1 MAEIKDNILEIN
13 RVYQELNKT
22 IQKNIDKLEQ
32 GARSLQT
39 YNQALNITPS
49 GFNRALLE
57 MNRTMQRLTASLQSL
72 QTAQGNV
79 SSAEREN
86 AMTRE
91 ALNREQISAI
101 NLAERQRRASEQQA
115 RDTERQ
121 TRANER
127 LNSAYQ
133 QLSRQEQESA
143 RRVQD
148 LITRG
153 RTATQTTREYS
164 RELQN
169 AQREHRELQRR
180 VLEAD
185 RAVGR
190 FQRNV
195 GNYQSAFRGLGN
207 LMGAFGVVGG
217 VSLFAGLVQDI
228 YKTTKEL
235 QSLDMALKN
244 VLGSTEAQ
252 AETMLFLR
260 DIAEKYGIEINGLQ
274 KQYTQFFVSAKDKM
288 ANSDINAIFESIAKA
303 GASMGLSLDAQ
314 NRAFVALN
322 QMMSKGKVTAE
333 ELRGQLGE
341 ALPGAFVIMAKSMGV
356 TTAELDKMLKLG
368 QVNTDVLVGFAK
380 QLEKTYGIENVDRI
394 ETMASA
400 SARLSNAWTEFVRVI
415 GGGNNELSK
424 FLVSGLTNVANFV
437 TKTAQFIQQLKFEWT
452 DLLNPVNAF
461 FSKIEKFAKN
471 YDNRRV
477 ANVQGA
483 KDEFNE
489 VVMGK
494 QNKLINEKVKLETE
508 LSKWQKLS
516 SEYAKNQVLIL
527 EKKIKLKN
535 TEIEKSKEQSKEE
548 SKYMQSLAIERNVKN
563 VKDRE
568 KAVEKI
574 LILEKEI
581 ADFKK
586 KNGEIGM
593 LSPTSTK
600 KRYQVLID
608 ELNKWKKVNTD
619 VNLSIA
625 ENNEKIK
632 LTKEILEQKTKV
644 VKENNN
650 AQIQTNKT
658 EKESN
663 TLKKESN
670 TLKKEEREI
679 VEGSVEYYEKL
690 IAQLKEQ
697 QQQQATTNAEYNG
710 YNLVI
715 DGMVKKLESLI
726 GKKKE
731 LANVESDPMTSI
743 SISDEDLMNDMYN
756 VEEEFFN
763 FAERMKAKG
772 IDLMS
777 NFAQN
782 TGFTTTFQILNKQI
796 EGFGTNW
803 LITTDAILTASTE
816 MFNFLNQ
823 MGEENFQAEYDR
835 ENRRK
840 ETALMFAGDSAEAR
854 AEIERESERRT
865 KEIRR
870 REAQNQKKQ
879 AIFQAS
885 IDMVKGVMGAI
896 AANPVTLGMPQAAII
911 GALGLA
917 NIARIN
923 SQQIPEFWKG
933 TDNAPEGLAW
943 TNERGREI
951 ITDAKGKIKDFGTDK
966 GATLKY
972 LNKGDKVLKHSDTMR
987 ELDNI
992 LMQNNINKPLNNN
1005 INIDLLPLQ
1014 KDIKELTNIMA
1025 NKSEFTIIKDMQG
1038 ERYYKRVNGQRQEL
1052 KNTILNLKT
1061 RNV

>member
-13 RVYQELNKT
+13 KVYQELNKT

-86 AMTRE
+86 ARTRE

-133 QLSRQEQESA
+133 QLSRQEQQSA

-148 LITRG
+148 LVTRG
-153 RTATQTTREYS
+153 RTATQTTREYN

-244 VLGSTEAQ
+244 VVGSTEAQ

-548 SKYMQSLAIERNVKN
+548 AKYMQSLAIERNVKN

-568 KAVEKI
+568 KAAEKI

-586 KNGEIGM
+586 KNGEIGT

-600 KRYQVLID
+600 NRYQVLID
-608 ELNKWKKVNTD
+608 ELKKWKKVNTD

-632 LTKEILEQKTKV
+632 LTKEILGQKTKV
-644 VKENNN
+644 VNENNN
-650 AQIQTNKT
+650 AQIQVNKT
-658 EKESN
+658 TQKNITNLKEQR
-663 TLKKESN
+663 K
-670 TLKKEEREI
+670 I
-679 VEGSVEYYEKL
+679 VEGSVEWYEDL
-690 IAQLKEQ
+690 IAKMKEQ
-697 QQQQATTNAEYNG
+697 RNQLSTTNSEYEG
-710 YNLVI
+710 YNHI
-715 DGMVKKLESLI
+715 INETTKILEKLI

-731 LANVESDPMTSI
+731 LANSKDDPMTSI
-743 SISDEDLMNDMYN
+743 TISDEELMNDMYN

-782 TGFTTTFQILNKQI
+782 TGFTTTFEILNKQI

-835 ENRRK
+835 ENLRK
-840 ETALMFAGDSAEAR
+840 ENALLFAGDSAEAR

-870 REAQNQKKQ
+870 REAQGQKKQ

-896 AANPVTLGMPQAAII
+896 AANPLTLGMPQAAII

-923 SQQIPEFWKG
+923 SQQIPQFWKG

-1005 INIDLLPLQ
+1005 IKIDLLPLQ

-1025 NKSEFTIIKDMQG
+1025 NKSEFTIINDIQG
-1038 ERYYKRVNGQRQEL
+1038 VRYFKRLDGQRQEL